1 MTKPLLMVIAICVAL
16 QHCGI
21 ILAAETNN
29 PVLPLPL
36 TLTTMELLDDQRK
49 LGAGDKVTY
58 RVIEDKDELRSL
70 TINDSG
76 ELDVP
81 YYGLVRAA
89 GKTSLQLAREIK
101 KLLEKQLYYQAT
113 VIIAVELV
121 NKTRVTGKVYV
132 TGQVRNGGGFEIP
145 AGENFTVTQ
154 AIIKAGGFSDF
165 ANKKNVRL
173 IRKTAEGKKTF
184 VMNVVE
190 IWEKGTLDKD
200 MPVQGDDL
208 IVVPASLVNY

>member
-1 MTKPLLMVIAICVAL
+1 MTKPLLMVIAICVAR
-16 QHCGI
+16 HCGI

-101 KLLEKQLYYQAT
+101 K
-113 VIIAVELV
+113 
-121 NKTRVTGKVYV
+121 
-132 TGQVRNGGGFEIP
+132 
-145 AGENFTVTQ
+145 
-154 AIIKAGGFSDF
+154 
-165 ANKKNVRL
+165 
-173 IRKTAEGKKTF
+173 
-184 VMNVVE
+184 
-190 IWEKGTLDKD
+190 
-200 MPVQGDDL
+200 
-208 IVVPASLVNY
+208 

>member
-1 MTKPLLMVIAICVAL
+1 MTKPLLMVIAICIAL